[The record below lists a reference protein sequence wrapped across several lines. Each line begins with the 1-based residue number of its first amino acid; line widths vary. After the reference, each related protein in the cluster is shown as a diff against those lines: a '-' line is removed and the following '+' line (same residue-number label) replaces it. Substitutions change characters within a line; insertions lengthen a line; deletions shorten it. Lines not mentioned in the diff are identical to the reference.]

1 MIWYVRTL
9 MMIISSTK
17 MYAALL
23 LRRPWEPKYP
33 IYMYSCKLMC
43 AACACVAPI
52 KALDELL
59 LCGALS
65 NARRVHENTYASPCN
80 RFLFFLFALFCDFC
94 IFFCNALEESRPRC
108 ALTSIGCGVDVV
120 YRFFL
125 VFLIFCAFIPCP
137 TPTIGT
143 VGHVVPCR

>member
-1 MIWYVRTL
+1 MIWYVRTQ

-65 NARRVHENTYASPCN
+65 NARRAHENTYAGPCN

-94 IFFCNALEESRPRC
+94 IFFCNALEESRPRWGSDKHRLWC
-108 ALTSIGCGVDVV
+108 RCGIQIFSCFFDFLCV
-120 YRFFL
+120 YPLPSSYHRHCGPRGA
-125 VFLIFCAFIPCP
+125 V
-137 TPTIGT
+137 
-143 VGHVVPCR
+143 